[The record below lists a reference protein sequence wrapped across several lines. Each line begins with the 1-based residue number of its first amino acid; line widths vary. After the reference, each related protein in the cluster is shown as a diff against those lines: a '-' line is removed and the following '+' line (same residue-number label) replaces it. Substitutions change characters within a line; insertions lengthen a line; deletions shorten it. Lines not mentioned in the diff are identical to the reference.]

1 MNKHVFK
8 KIAELE
14 KTQLSEINVELGLID
29 DFEKANSESLSTY
42 SDWLNSDK
50 PINNLISELKKYA
63 NDSISNLNK
72 YKKQIDSSK
81 VLIAKIENMYNE
93 LGIDIKTNKNYSLFD
108 KIKKMQKGDFDKFIS
123 GYNDILKIKE
133 PVKP

>member
-1 MNKHVFK
+1 MNRSVFK
-8 KIAELE
+8 KVAELE
-14 KTQLSEINVELGLID
+14 KTHLSEVKIELGLID
-29 DFEKANSESLSTY
+29 DFEKANSEALLTY

>member
-14 KTQLSEINVELGLID
+14 KTELSEVQIELGLID
-29 DFEKANSESLSTY
+29 DFEKANSEALSTY

-63 NDSISNLNK
+63 NDSISNINK

>member
-14 KTQLSEINVELGLID
+14 KTQLSEVNVELGLID

-72 YKKQIDSSK
+72 YKTQIDSSK

>member
-14 KTQLSEINVELGLID
+14 KTNLSEVKIELGLID
-29 DFEKANSESLSTY
+29 DFEKANSEALSTY

-72 YKKQIDSSK
+72 YKKQIDTSK
-81 VLIAKIENMYNE
+81 VFIAKIENMYNE

-108 KIKKMQKGDFDKFIS
+108 KIKKIQKGDFDKFIS